1 MAYNFN
7 EIKLEKG
14 MYSER
19 GRSFEQTLEALDPNE
34 NYKGTPYE
42 GLDAFQRQL
51 KRFDIKV
58 RGAGSDVVE
67 KFFSTSES
75 AVLFPEYVSR
85 SVKAG
90 MEEGNILPSITA
102 TVTRFD
108 GMDYR
113 SIYSAA
119 SEDDKSLR
127 YVGEGAAIP
136 QTEVRASDHLVSLKK
151 RGRMLVASYEA
162 IRFQR
167 LDLFSVMLRQIGNQI
182 MRMHLEDAIDVIK
195 NGDGNSNAA
204 TAYEVGDDTIGGT
217 KGSLSYGELLN
228 FWNCFERHSEYPVL
242 GFGDCVPSAILTF
255 DRSYEIVL
263 ERAAS
268 IGDGVRLES
277 AEPFELQIGARLYGG
292 CRCTELKKTK
302 KPDGSEVQRIKIAA
316 LCCEEV
322 SGDE

>member
-217 KGSLSYGELLN
+217 KGSLSYLN
-228 FWNCFERHSEYPVL
+228 LGKWEVSIEKLRQVL
-242 GFGDCVPSAILTF
+242 CVGNAYIWT
-255 DRSYEIVL
+255 
-263 ERAAS
+263 RAAWTIAPS
-268 IGDGVRLES
+268 TRRQARTTRACAMS
-277 AEPFELQIGARLYGG
+277 ARARLSP
-292 CRCTELKKTK
+292 R
-302 KPDGSEVQRIKIAA
+302 PR
-316 LCCEEV
+316 
-322 SGDE
+322 